1 MNKNGLTYGMAF
13 FFLIS
18 FVLLGLILV
27 NEKKLEIITP
37 KVEEKLNQF
46 IEENDNMKKEELKYN
61 KVKYNKKK
69 KRFEQKVENK
79 KNKHLYFYLYYKNK
93 QITSTYKEDYVKG
106 KTLLSHLEE
115 SLSKELKE
123 TVKIKTPLDQFTEEI
138 KEYIQKE
145 ENLKSLKIYTI
156 EKEIKVPNLDP
167 TSIIQSLNEI
177 ILEQKKKEFTPKNY
191 SLTLTN
197 STDITQ
203 SVKID
208 NLVLPNNNI
217 NEIITAIITNDKTIE
232 TKYNIKYK
240 FLN

>member
-93 QITSTYKEDYVKG
+93 QITST
-106 KTLLSHLEE
+106 S
-115 SLSKELKE
+115 
-123 TVKIKTPLDQFTEEI
+123 
-138 KEYIQKE
+138 
-145 ENLKSLKIYTI
+145 
-156 EKEIKVPNLDP
+156 